1 MNNLFKYR
9 PEIDGLRALA
19 VLPVILFH
27 AGYNN
32 FEGGYVGVDIFFVIS
47 GYLISSIIIY
57 EVELGKFSLKN
68 FYERR
73 ARRILPALFSV
84 ILISAPFAWFILLPA
99 DLELFNNSAF
109 SALTFWSNY
118 IFYFEIDYFETSSRL
133 KPLLHTWSLSI
144 EEQFYI
150 IFPILLLFFFKFKKK
165 YFIIFISI
173 IAILSLF
180 VAQWGG
186 NLKLTYPFIE
196 KEILFFN
203 QSSLTNFFLP
213 FGRIWEL
220 IIGILISFYIKKNG
234 QPNYYNQIF
243 SLIGIVLILYSIF
256 TFTKETNYPSFQT
269 LFPTVG
275 TALIIIFT
283 NKNTLAFKLFSQKI
297 LVFFGLIS
305 YSAYL
310 YHYPIFT
317 FVEYSNFIEFNNLN
331 KIFLIFLTFIL
342 SYLSWKFIEKP
353 FRKKSIISSKNFY
366 FFLGLLY
373 SLVLILFVITNNN
386 KGFKSRF
393 DKDFE
398 NFSINFNI
406 KELEEETSVFKDD
419 LRKNDGFANDNKKKI
434 LIIGNSVAVD
444 LLMVFDQ
451 NKELF
456 NDYEFKEYYF
466 KLENLFENS
475 QKNKINLNKL
485 IESELFI
492 NADVLMISTLYNEY
506 ETSFIKNNVIKLLYD
521 ITAKHGKLL
530 VVTSN
535 SPVFY
540 DDRGINPILSI
551 LLKNKKNKISEI
563 ELNKLYYEK
572 LNSKFI
578 RIGKKVKQFT
588 NELDIIFLNK
598 FDYSCSLNEKS
609 CDALTDKGNLIY
621 FDGIHYT
628 KKGAKYFGKKMHKLD
643 WLEPVD
649 KYYKKN
655 K

>member
-203 QSSLTNFFLP
+203 QSALTNFFLP

-366 FFLGLLY
+366 FFLGFLY

-406 KELEEETSVFKDD
+406 KELEEETSVFKDE

-475 QKNKINLNKL
+475 QKNKIDLNKL

-506 ETSFIKNNVIKLLYD
+506 ETSFIKNNIIKLLYD

-535 SPVFY
+535 NPVFY

-628 KKGAKYFGKKMHKLD
+628 KKGAKYFGKKMYKLD

>member
-9 PEIDGLRALA
+9 SEIDGLRALA

-310 YHYPIFT
+310 YHYPI
-317 FVEYSNFIEFNNLN
+317 S
-331 KIFLIFLTFIL
+331 IF
-342 SYLSWKFIEKP
+342 P
-353 FRKKSIISSKNFY
+353 
-366 FFLGLLY
+366 
-373 SLVLILFVITNNN
+373 
-386 KGFKSRF
+386 
-393 DKDFE
+393 
-398 NFSINFNI
+398 
-406 KELEEETSVFKDD
+406 
-419 LRKNDGFANDNKKKI
+419 
-434 LIIGNSVAVD
+434 
-444 LLMVFDQ
+444 
-451 NKELF
+451 
-456 NDYEFKEYYF
+456 
-466 KLENLFENS
+466 
-475 QKNKINLNKL
+475 
-485 IESELFI
+485 
-492 NADVLMISTLYNEY
+492 
-506 ETSFIKNNVIKLLYD
+506 
-521 ITAKHGKLL
+521 
-530 VVTSN
+530 
-535 SPVFY
+535 
-540 DDRGINPILSI
+540 
-551 LLKNKKNKISEI
+551 
-563 ELNKLYYEK
+563 
-572 LNSKFI
+572 
-578 RIGKKVKQFT
+578 
-588 NELDIIFLNK
+588 
-598 FDYSCSLNEKS
+598 
-609 CDALTDKGNLIY
+609 
-621 FDGIHYT
+621 
-628 KKGAKYFGKKMHKLD
+628 
-643 WLEPVD
+643 
-649 KYYKKN
+649 
-655 K
+655 

>member
-57 EVELGKFSLKN
+57 EVELGKFSLQN

-406 KELEEETSVFKDD
+406 KELEEETSVFKDE

-506 ETSFIKNNVIKLLYD
+506 ETSFIKNNIIKLLYD

-563 ELNKLYYEK
+563 KLNKLYYEK

-628 KKGAKYFGKKMHKLD
+628 KKGAKYFGKKMYKLD

>member
-406 KELEEETSVFKDD
+406 KELEEETSVFKDE